1 MKKTH
6 LNKESHF
13 YYETCDYPNNKP
25 QHSIGHSRRTNV
37 DINLDKENKDMFLHS
52 YASQLVYK
60 YI

>member
-37 DINLDKENKDMFLHS
+37 DINLDKENKDKFSHS
-52 YASQLVYK
+52 
-60 YI
+60 